1 MFSLEYFLDKIFF
14 SDFSEKKLSSKILIF
29 FSYNVFTI
37 LNVLLLLDK
46 TICIQQ
52 NFDQRLYC
60 VLFFI
65 SWHITKCTNVFVK
78 NVVIL

>member
-14 SDFSEKKLSSKILIF
+14 SDFSEKKLSSKILI
-29 FSYNVFTI
+29 YNVFTI

-60 VLFFI
+60 VLFFLSPGI
-65 SWHITKCTNVFVK
+65 LQNVLMFFVK